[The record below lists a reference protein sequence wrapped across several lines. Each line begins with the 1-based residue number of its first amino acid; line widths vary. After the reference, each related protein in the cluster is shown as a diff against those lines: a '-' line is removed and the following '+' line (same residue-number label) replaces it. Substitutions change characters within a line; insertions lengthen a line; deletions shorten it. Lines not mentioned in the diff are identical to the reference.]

1 MYTATTMNIPT
12 ALVVSVSGLAVVF
25 IMLLILMFAIAIISS
40 VVGSIAGTKKQQPV
54 KAAAVAP
61 VVNDEADKE
70 LLAVLAATIAED
82 LGSQPDEFQITK
94 VTEIR

>member
-54 KAAAVAP
+54 KAAAAAP
-61 VVNDEADKE
+61 VVNDETDKE

-82 LGSQPDEFQITK
+82 LGSQPDEFQIRK

>member
-54 KAAAVAP
+54 KAAAAP

>member
-54 KAAAVAP
+54 KAAAAAP

>member
-1 MYTATTMNIPT
+1 MYTATTMDIPT

-25 IMLLILMFAIAIISS
+25 IMLLILMFAIAIISG
-40 VVGSIAGTKKQQPV
+40 VVGSVAGTKKAAPAPV
-54 KAAAVAP
+54 AAAP

-82 LGSQPDEFQITK
+82 LGAQPDEFQITK